1 MAVIPSLKIK
11 SGMFVMRIYRSK
23 LMLKVITDFDLNQSH
38 ISKTIRPAST
48 CVSSRILFPV
58 LFLLFFNSTA
68 SYAKAQEIHN
78 ENDFLHISATGGL
91 EEYFFYQENSPYNE
105 SFSEIETD
113 VKPITLYYFKVN
125 GSVPYFFFNTL
136 YKYSVSRNGSISDD
150 EKKFIK
156 EKVDN
161 PKIQYLIDV
170 SSGLLGLEMDYLY
183 QNFNNGVYSYY
194 RSGLIPD
201 DATVLISKDRN
212 IYSGKDYVSITK
224 KQFDVKYH
232 YKWNELPMYGGLTQS
247 ETGED
252 LFIGYRYVKSQS
264 PAIIYTTDFDN
275 GILVGESLPQIVD
288 TYYHMIGIG
297 INNNSKPLDK
307 GFNLLLGGVLYL
319 GYSYMYCN
327 LNDYWFLPSS
337 FDANYDPASDRNTK
351 IHMIPINLSTNV
363 NLVYCL
369 TNKFVTTSITLE
381 WIIDL
386 YYQFGHYTDTDDIY
400 ETGNAPC
407 EIFQSLRL
415 TFRTE
420 F

>member
-1 MAVIPSLKIK
+1 
-11 SGMFVMRIYRSK
+11 MRNYRSK
-23 LMLKVITDFDLNQSH
+23 LMLKIIPGVDLNHSYK
-38 ISKTIRPAST
+38 IIRTTSA
-48 CVSSRILFPV
+48 CVSSRILFLV
-58 LFLLFFNSTA
+58 LFLVFFYNTA
-68 SYAKAQEIHN
+68 GYADAQEIHN
-78 ENDFLHISATGGL
+78 ENDFIHISATGGL
-91 EEYFFYQENSPYNE
+91 EEYFFYQKNSPYNE
-105 SFSEIETD
+105 SFSVIETD
-113 VKPITLYYFKVN
+113 VKPITLYYIKVN
-125 GSVPYFFFNTL
+125 SSVPYFFFNTL
-136 YKYSVSRNGSISDD
+136 YKYSTARNGSISAD

-161 PKIQYLIDV
+161 PEIQYLIDV

-183 QNFNNGVYSYY
+183 QNFNNGVYRYY

-232 YKWNELPMYGGLTQS
+232 FKWNELPMYGGLTQS
-247 ETGED
+247 ETGDD
-252 LFIGYRYVKSQS
+252 LFIGYRYAKSQS
-264 PAIIYTTDFDN
+264 PAIIYTTDFDSDV
-275 GILVGESLPQIVD
+275 LVGESLPQIID

-297 INNNSKPLDK
+297 INNNNNKPLDK
-307 GFNLLLGGVLYL
+307 GFNILLGGAFYI

-337 FDANYDPASDRNTK
+337 FDVNYDPASDRNTK
-351 IHMIPINLSTNV
+351 IHMMPINLSTNV
-363 NLVYCL
+363 NIVYCL

-381 WIIDL
+381 WVFDL

-407 EIFQSLRL
+407 EIFHSLRL
-415 TFRTE
+415 AFRTE